1 MLAMVCQS
9 TPLRLR
15 LHREQARSYIGY
27 VVLLEN
33 KDQASAHFSPLA
45 AVPSALFSVW
55 HNISGALLSTYFRRM
70 SEKADRATA
79 AKAATD

>member
-9 TPLRLR
+9 TPLRLT
-15 LHREQARSYIGY
+15 LHREQARSYIGF
-27 VVLLEN
+27 VALF
-33 KDQASAHFSPLA
+33 KTRIGPCAHFSPLA

-55 HNISGALLSTYFRRM
+55 HNISGAMLSTYFRRM

-79 AKAATD
+79 AKTATD